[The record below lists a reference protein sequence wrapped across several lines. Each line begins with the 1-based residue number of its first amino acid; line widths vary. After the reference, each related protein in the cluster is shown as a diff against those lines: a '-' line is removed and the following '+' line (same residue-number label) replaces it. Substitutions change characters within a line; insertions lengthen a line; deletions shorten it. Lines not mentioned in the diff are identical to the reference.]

1 MQEFVYFNDKGL
13 DFPLPEY
20 IHVTSQL
27 LDKSNHNFIVSNSK
41 DVHGEVIA
49 DDIDFYITNSQDSI
63 ADKIIN
69 VEKLYKINA
78 IKFDMSQDI
87 DYTQEVS
94 KEVLLIATKAQK
106 ETFLKS
112 MVPDEFNLFHVM
124 PDAVLSISGHIG
136 NLQVVISENFK
147 QVTLKVS
154 QIVWFNQHEMAT
166 KQSGTYDPQESSL
179 DNVLATLRKNLTNY
193 DYKKFT
199 VYDHNICQYHER
211 REEVCAKCADVC
223 PTVAITKIDDKK
235 HLEFSHIDC
244 HGCGGCI
251 SVCPS
256 GALDYAPTSRESI
269 FEMAKHFN
277 GHIPLVIP
285 QIMNIKDLEIATK
298 ERVLPLR
305 IEGEKF
311 LHESTFLTL
320 LQESGSQVIFYS
332 DFLSKGVKDSI
343 AILNQIYQKKYG
355 LLAIIVAMN
364 KEELAVALENARF
377 VSGSRFTFNELGSKK
392 REVFSL
398 RLSHMIQ
405 ENDLGSVTTG
415 EHIHYATVQVDET
428 KCTLCLAC
436 VGACNV
442 GALLADPATNELK
455 LNASLCTACG
465 YCESSCPESNCLSI
479 KRDEIQLKPSWFK
492 EVVLAK
498 DTLFNCVECGVG
510 FATTKSVEKIA
521 QMMGPIFAS
530 NQTKLRT
537 LYCCENCKPKLMIA
551 QGFLDA

>member
-1 MQEFVYFNDKGL
+1 VQEFVYFNNKGL
-13 DFPLPEY
+13 DFPLPEC

-27 LDKSNHNFIVSNSK
+27 LDYSNNNFLVSNSE
-41 DVHGEVIA
+41 DIHGEVIA
-49 DDIDFYITNSQDSI
+49 DEIDFYITHSQDSI
-63 ADKIIN
+63 ADKIKN
-69 VEKLYKINA
+69 VEKLYEINA
-78 IKFDMSQDI
+78 IRFDMAQDI

-94 KEVLLIATKAQK
+94 KEVLLIATKVQK
-106 ETFLKS
+106 ESFLKS
-112 MVPDEFNLFHVM
+112 MVPDEFNLFHVT
-124 PDAVLSISGHIG
+124 PDVVKSISGHIG
-136 NLQVVISENFK
+136 NLQVMVRENFK
-147 QVTLKVS
+147 EVVLKVS

-199 VYDHNICQYHER
+199 VYNQNICQYHER
-211 REEVCAKCADVC
+211 REEVCSKCVEVC
-223 PTVAITKIDDKK
+223 PTVAIVKIDEKK
-235 HLEFSHIDC
+235 HLQFSQIDC

-256 GALDYAPTSRESI
+256 GALDYAPSSRESI
-269 FEMAKHFN
+269 FEMAKHYN

-285 QIMNIKDLEIATK
+285 QMMNIKDLEIAMK
-298 ERVLPLR
+298 EHILPFK

-343 AILNQIYQKKYG
+343 SILNQIYQKRYA
-355 LLAIIVAMN
+355 LDAIIVAMN
-364 KEELAVALENARF
+364 KSELAHAIEKASF
-377 VSGSRFTFNELGSKK
+377 VSGSRFTFNEIGSKK

-405 ENDLGSVTTG
+405 EDNLGVVTTG
-415 EHIHYATVQVDET
+415 EHVHYGTVQVNEVN
-428 KCTLCLAC
+428 CTLCLAC

-442 GALLADPATNELK
+442 DALIADPKTYELK
-455 LNASLCTACG
+455 LNASICTACG
-465 YCESSCPESNCLSI
+465 YCESSCPEFNCLTI
-479 KRDEIQLKPSWFK
+479 KRDEIELKPSWFK

-498 DTLFNCVECGVG
+498 DTLFECVECGVG

-521 QMMGPIFAS
+521 AMMGPIFAS
-530 NQTKLRT
+530 NPTKHRT